1 MNPIDLRA
9 SLASFEE
16 TWSPRIIGEV
26 NELEVKLAKL
36 EGPFVWHSHS
46 ESDELFLVVEG
57 AFVMEFRDRS
67 VRLEAGQMIV
77 VPRGVEHRPVAESG
91 CSVLLVES
99 KGTMNTGD
107 GDPEERSTRGVRI

>member
-9 SLASFEE
+9 ALASFEE

-36 EGPFVWHSHS
+36 EGPFVWHRHP
-46 ESDELFLVVEG
+46 ESDELFLVLEG
-57 AFVMEFRDRS
+57 SFLMEFRDRS
-67 VRLEAGQMIV
+67 VRLDEGQMIV

-91 CSVLLVES
+91 CSVLLVEA

-107 GDPEERSTRGVRI
+107 GEPDGRSTRGVGI